1 MFLEFFC
8 FIYELL
14 PAVYISIP
22 GAVTTNTGQLVLL
35 GLHPFKTVKTF
46 LEATAADNSLPADGR
61 GLWRQISR
69 AFLIHSLYNGVK
81 YKLMLLTLCNF
92 CEIHGAIWPFDF
104 NR

>member
-8 FIYELL
+8 SIYQLL

-35 GLHPFKTVKTF
+35 GLHPFKTVNKTF
-46 LEATAADNSLPADGR
+46 LEATAADNSLPADSR

-69 AFLIHSLYNGVK
+69 AFLLRSLSNGEK
-81 YKLMLLTLCNF
+81 YKLMLLTVAQFL
-92 CEIHGAIWPFDF
+92 
-104 NR
+104 